1 MMKGRIRLAFSVS
14 ALLAATLMTRTA
26 NAQSLG
32 IDFLGGQPANPVP
45 LQTLGWQ
52 FNLAT
57 TRDVTS
63 LGIFDIGSNG
73 LIDSH
78 QVGIWT
84 TSGTLLASALVT
96 NASTAVASTSSS
108 GRWMFTALGSV
119 LTLGPGSYIIGA
131 DYVTSSDQ
139 VMTTVSSLFG
149 NPDVTFLNG
158 RFASPETPAFD
169 FPNSSFN
176 TTGGHFGPNFQLAS
190 TTVPEP
196 SSLALIAL
204 GGSVLALVR
213 RRRQTK

>member
-1 MMKGRIRLAFSVS
+1 MMNGRIRLAFSVS

-26 NAQSLG
+26 NAQTLG
-32 IDFLGGQPANPVP
+32 IDFLGGNQASPVA

-84 TSGTLLASALVT
+84 TSGTLLASATVT
-96 NASTAVASTSSS
+96 NASTVVASTSSS

-131 DYVTSSDQ
+131 DYLTASDP
-139 VMTTVSSLFG
+139 VMTSASSLFG
-149 NPDVTFLNG
+149 DPDVTFLNG
-158 RFASPETPAFD
+158 RFVATQTAAFD
-169 FPNSSFN
+169 FPDDSFS

-190 TTVPEP
+190 ATVPEP

-204 GGSVLALVR
+204 GGGVLALVR